1 MPNRTKKDHKRNNQS
16 AGGSHWQNFHFS
28 GKLIVCSVIFGLM
41 LVLIGGIVMAIG
53 MDRDEDTKSD
63 DYEDIQ
69 KKPPMVI
76 VGPVIMGIGG
86 FTVFV
91 GVFMCLVETNVCRR
105 RNVENSPLIEEE
117 GRPKDSA
124 ATGVESDP
132 TAIPSTSHKH
142 RNGNHRKSP
151 SPRKSKISAKK
162 PYYTKDRNHDAASS
176 KSPSSAPIAVAG
188 QSSKGYLSA
197 SDKFLTPPSS
207 FAQEM
212 HPNSR
217 DAENQTSSSLMKSF
231 TSSGNSWTVST
242 EFQTPNAS
250 SIENSMS
257 MESRLMKERLPG
269 MLDPNSLIINSHEF
283 LTPKNSTAEMMISK
297 LQNPDNPT
305 KFISETSIS
314 AGISGSNV
322 SVSNEKLEIKQ
333 EIKGQPKSLSEVLVT
348 ASVEEEEFE
357 NQDNE
362 NHSSDS
368 SEKDVEGSLPIN
380 ESGEGNKSPIEAAD
394 DTPNSTEITEN
405 KEKAPAYCEETS
417 LNPVSEKD
425 LQDDNLVEKV
435 LDQRDD
441 NIETSNTFTDENK
454 SKFCDTEEVVSK
466 ESDHIIS
473 VAEEGSQRN
482 GGNANQETNISQ
494 QNSPK
499 ENLESQQKIM
509 ESESVND
516 MTVSARKSSLNKDET

>member
-16 AGGSHWQNFHFS
+16 GGSHWQNFHFS

-41 LVLIGGIVMAIG
+41 LILIGGIVMAIG

-63 DYEDIQ
+63 DYEDLQ
-69 KKPPMVI
+69 KKPPMAI

-91 GVFMCLVETNVCRR
+91 GVSMCLVETNVCRR

-117 GRPKDSA
+117 GRSKDSA

-162 PYYTKDRNHDAASS
+162 PYSTKDRNHDAASS
-176 KSPSSAPIAVAG
+176 RSPSSAPIAVAG
-188 QSSKGYLSA
+188 QSSKSYLSA

-207 FAQEM
+207 FAHEM

-250 SIENSMS
+250 SIENSMPL
-257 MESRLMKERLPG
+257 ESSLMKERLAG
-269 MLDPNSLIINSHEF
+269 MLDPNSSIINSHEF
-283 LTPKNSTAEMMISK
+283 LTPKNSNAEMMISK

-305 KFISETSIS
+305 KIISETSIS
-314 AGISGSNV
+314 VGISGSNV
-322 SVSNEKLEIKQ
+322 SVSNEKEFKQ
-333 EIKGQPKSLSEVLVT
+333 EIKGQPISFSEVLVT

-362 NHSSDS
+362 YHSSDS

-380 ESGEGNKSPIEAAD
+380 ESGEGNKSPVEAAD
-394 DTPNSTEITEN
+394 DMPNSTEITEN
-405 KEKAPAYCEETS
+405 KDKAPAYGAEAS

-425 LQDDNLVEKV
+425 LKDDNLVKKV
-435 LDQRDD
+435 QDQRDD
-441 NIETSNTFTDENK
+441 NIETSNTFTDEDK
-454 SKFCDTEEVVSK
+454 SKSCYTEEAVSK
-466 ESDHIIS
+466 ESDHI
-473 VAEEGSQRN
+473 AEEGSQSN
-482 GGNANQETNISQ
+482 GENTNQETDISQ
-494 QNSPK
+494 KKSPK

-516 MTVSARKSSLNKDET
+516 ITDSERKSSLNKDET